1 MAAPV
6 VVVAADQVLQK
17 MPCVYDSSQVM
28 NETENKYMGKEF
40 PGLLLHHL
48 SSQACEKNMASKGMS
63 VLVEKRLATANFMCR
78 GSREAIGWSY
88 RDLRGMGSVRCQ
100 LGGLMLFVLGKVSQ
114 AKGI

>member
-1 MAAPV
+1 M
-6 VVVAADQVLQK
+6 K
-17 MPCVYDSSQVM
+17 RKTNIWEKSSLDCCYTISAHKLV
-28 NETENKYMGKEF
+28 K
-40 PGLLLHHL
+40 
-48 SSQACEKNMASKGMS
+48 KNMASKGMS
-63 VLVEKRLATANFMCR
+63 VLVEKRLATASFMCR